1 MKYPIF
7 LLIWLLLSNQDALA
21 QGIDQYQGQPIE
33 MKGRKFRKG
42 ASDPIKFGFSS
53 KRLGPYLEGE
63 QAQTTYAEAQKV
75 MRKANVT
82 TVATTT
88 LLTATIPFTATGIP
102 GFLMLRIS
110 SAVGMLPMYYY
121 GKSGLLIQQAIAE
134 HNAYVGNDASTV
146 SNNYR

>member
-1 MKYPIF
+1 MKYTIF

-42 ASDPIKFGFSS
+42 NSDPIKFGFSS

-63 QAQTTYAEAQKV
+63 QAQTTYTEAQKM
-75 MRKANVT
+75 MRKANIT

-88 LLTATIPFTATGIP
+88 LFTATIPFAPTGIS

-110 SAVGMLPMYYY
+110 TAVGILPMYYY
-121 GKSGLLIQQAIAE
+121 SKSGLLIQQAIAE
-134 HNAYVGNDASTV
+134 HNAYVGNDVSTV